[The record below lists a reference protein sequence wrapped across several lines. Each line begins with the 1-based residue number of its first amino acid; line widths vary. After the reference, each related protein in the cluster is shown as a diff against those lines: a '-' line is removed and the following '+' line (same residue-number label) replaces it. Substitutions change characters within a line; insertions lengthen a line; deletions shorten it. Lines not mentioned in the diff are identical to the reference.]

1 MDDSGS
7 RALKSP
13 VKHWLVAVSAAVL
26 IHAGLAAV
34 MLRQSAASSARSAG
48 VGGIEVSLGPV
59 GGASGAVAETEAP
72 VEKEER
78 PEEPKAQPEPPPVEQ
93 PDVAMKEDKLPE
105 PEPEPEP
112 EPLPQPQPQPAVV
125 PPPKPKP
132 PVPDPPKKRAE
143 PQPAPEKTPPREPEK
158 QVAKLTP
165 SVSGVNGK
173 AGAQVS
179 PNAGSANDTSGGGMP
194 GDVVDYMAILQ
205 AWLEK
210 HKEYPR
216 GARLRR
222 MEGTTL
228 LYFVMDR
235 DGKVLDFRIQK
246 SSGYEILDH
255 EVEEMIKRAQPLPQM
270 PDNMRQARLE
280 LVVPV
285 QFLLR

>member
-1 MDDSGS
+1 M
-7 RALKSP
+7 RSP
-13 VKHWLVAVSAAVL
+13 VRHWLVAVGAAVL
-26 IHAGLAAV
+26 IHAGLAAI

-48 VGGIEVSLGPV
+48 IGGIEVSLGPA
-59 GGASGAVAETEAP
+59 GGAAGAVAETETP
-72 VEKEER
+72 VEKEEK

-93 PDVAMKEDKLPE
+93 ADTAMKEDKLPE

-112 EPLPQPQPQPAVV
+112 KPEPLPQPAVV

-143 PQPAPEKTPPREPEK
+143 PTPVPEKTQPREPEK
-158 QVAKLTP
+158 QVAVVPP
-165 SVSGVNGK
+165 SVAGVDGK

-179 PNAGSANDTSGGGMP
+179 PNAGSANDTTGGGMP

-216 GARLRR
+216 SARLRR

-235 DGKVLDFRIQK
+235 EGRVLDFRIQK
-246 SSGYEILDH
+246 SSGYELLDH
-255 EVEEMIKRAQPLPQM
+255 EVEEMIRRAQPLPQM
-270 PDNMRQARLE
+270 PDNMTQARLE